1 MCESSSLFSKNLI
14 PCFPI
19 NSAVQTFNYITQN
32 ENLINKLY
40 RTKAK
45 KVLKMYCTY
54 LTTYKG
60 NKLPPFYIGSS
71 SVENIENGYRGTV
84 KSKKYSKIWKEEIKN
99 NSNLFNTK
107 ILSIHKTR
115 KEALE
120 KEKFLQL
127 SLNVIKNSLYI
138 NQAIAAPNGFFG
150 MSSKKENHPNYNK
163 KGKEVPWFGL
173 KRSDESKIKYSKS
186 KSGSKNPMAVK
197 YILFD
202 NNNNKILEEISLSEF
217 SEKCLTNNIDEYSLK
232 DLLKT
237 YKTNKPLQKNTTAK
251 RGPKPKFDDKF
262 IGWYVKKEYLSPKQE
277 KQCNVAKDCHW
288 WHNIAEQKESLSK
301 ICPGPN
307 WSKGRL
313 KI

>member
-1 MCESSSLFSKNLI
+1 
-14 PCFPI
+14 
-19 NSAVQTFNYITQN
+19 
-32 ENLINKLY
+32 
-40 RTKAK
+40 
-45 KVLKMYCTY
+45 MYCTY

-163 KGKEVPWFGL
+163 KGKEVAWYGL
-173 KRSDESKIKYSKS
+173 KRSNESKIKYSKS
-186 KSGSKNPMAVK
+186 KTGSKNPMAIK

-202 NNNNKILEEISLSEF
+202 NNNIKILEEISLSEF
-217 SEKCLTNNIDEYSLK
+217 SEKCLANNIDEYSLK

-237 YKTNKPLQKNTTAK
+237 YKTNKPLEKNTNAK

-262 IGWYVKKEYLSPKQE
+262 TGWYVKKEYLSSKQE
-277 KQCNVAKDCHW
+277 QQCNIAKGCSW
-288 WHNIAEQKESLSK
+288 WYNLTEQKESLSK
-301 ICPGPN
+301 VCPGPN

-313 KI
+313 NSNI